1 LVALLASLVAASLA
15 VDDLAAMTDAEV
27 MAVLFDASVTAAEAR
42 RLWYRPYE
50 IVVRRLAEGEIAPSG
65 ARVVEMDRLYLD
77 VPLAGGRIVTRVS
90 DRAAAL
96 VDEARRWCGVY
107 VVYWN

>member
-1 LVALLASLVAASLA
+1 MGNRGGLLVALLASLVAASLA

-27 MAVLFDASVTAAEAR
+27 MAVLFDAPSTAEEA
-42 RLWYRPYE
+42 
-50 IVVRRLAEGEIAPSG
+50 RRLAEGESAPAG
-65 ARVVEMDRLYLD
+65 ARVVEMDHLYLD

-90 DRAAAL
+90 DGTAAL